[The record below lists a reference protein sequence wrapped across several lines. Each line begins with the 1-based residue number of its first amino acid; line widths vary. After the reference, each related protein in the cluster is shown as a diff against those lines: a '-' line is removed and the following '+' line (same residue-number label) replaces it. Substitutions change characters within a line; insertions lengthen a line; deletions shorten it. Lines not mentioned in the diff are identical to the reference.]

1 MKSIWLH
8 SSHATILPI
17 TPSPWVVIEYQLTST
32 NSFLYKLPRVF
43 TLITLVSMKTV
54 FTFTKPIFVANTR
67 TTSVRITVARDT
79 FIGFNI
85 AKVAVFTIFAFRA
98 GVSCNVD

>member
-1 MKSIWLH
+1 MLV
-8 SSHATILPI
+8 I
-17 TPSPWVVIEYQLTST
+17 TSQSFRVIEYSLTSA
-32 NSFLYKLPRVF
+32 NPFLYKLPRVF

-67 TTSVRITVARDT
+67 TTSVKITVARDT

-85 AKVAVFTIFAFRA
+85 AKVAVFTIFAFGA